1 MRILHLPA
9 YFQPEQMSSSFL
21 SDSLYKTFSD
31 NCIEIVVYTP
41 TPTRGISKELKKEYR
56 KKRIEILYDG
66 KMVVHR
72 FPMIDEGKR
81 TLLRAFRYFISC
93 LIQFNRGVF
102 SKESKTCDVLFVYST
117 PPIQGAM
124 AALVKKCKKKPFVYN
139 LQDIFP
145 DSLAGTGLAK
155 KGGFLW
161 KIGRVIEN
169 FTYRNADKIIV
180 ISEDF
185 KKNIMA
191 KGVPEDKIVVVY
203 NWVDSQSITPVMPE
217 DNTLFSEF
225 DISKEKFRVVYA
237 GNLGN
242 AQNISI
248 IIDAAS
254 RLKGRED
261 IAFVLFGTGGLENEI
276 RERIEKEQLTN
287 VRLLPLQPYERVSE
301 VYSLGD
307 VDIVSCKAGLG
318 GSAMPSKTWSIMSTG
333 RPVLANF
340 DEGELKMILEKNDCG
355 VFTKAGDVDA
365 FVEAIEKMAA
375 NRERCQE
382 MGRNGR
388 QFILK
393 NLTKEVGTKKYVD
406 VIKQVAGDSMNY

>member
-1 MRILHLPA
+1 MKILQLA
-9 YFQPEQMSSSFL
+9 GYFYPEKAASYYLEENRFQAFADAGLLTCIYAARPQRGL
-21 SDSLYKTFSD
+21 SDELYQEYKH
-31 NCIEIVVYTP
+31 
-41 TPTRGISKELKKEYR
+41 KKKEMM
-56 KKRIEILYDG
+56 YDN
-66 KMVVHR
+66 MVEVHR
-72 FPMIDEGKR
+72 FAMYREGQNP
-81 TLLRAFRYFISC
+81 LLRALRYFLVSA
-93 LIQFNRGVF
+93 IQFWKGIRAKGI
-102 SKESKTCDVLFVYST
+102 DVIYVAST
-117 PPIQGAM
+117 PPTQGAL

-217 DNTLFSEF
+217 DNTLFGEF
-225 DISKEKFRVVYA
+225 DISTEKFRVVYA

-254 RLKGRED
+254 RLKERED
-261 IAFVLFGTGGLENEI
+261 IIFVLFGTGGLENEI

-307 VDIVSCKAGLG
+307 VDIVPCKAGLG

-365 FVEAIEKMAA
+365 FVGAIENLAE

-406 VIKQVAGDSMNY
+406 VIKSFEKK